1 MKILV
6 GTNNMDKLK
15 EIEELLGGKV
25 ELISMR
31 EAGINCDIEETG
43 KTFLENAMLKAN
55 GILKL
60 SGMPTLADDS
70 GLTVDALSGAPGVYS
85 ARYAGIEHND
95 VNNRAKLLRELE
107 GVEYKKRTASF
118 TTVAV
123 LAFPDGKKI
132 IAKGVVNG
140 HITFEEMGN
149 NGFGYDSLFYSDEL
163 GKTFAE
169 ATEEEKNTVSHR
181 ARAMKKLCEELFK

>member
-6 GTNNMDKLK
+6 GTNNLDKLR
-15 EIEELLGGKV
+15 EIQELIGGKV
-25 ELISMR
+25 ELISMK

-43 KTFLENAMLKAN
+43 ETFLENAMLKAN
-55 GILKL
+55 GILKV

-85 ARYAGIEHND
+85 ARYAGVEHND
-95 VNNRAKLLRELE
+95 ANNRAKLLRELE
-107 GVEYKKRTASF
+107 GVEYEKRTASF

-123 LAFPDGKKI
+123 LAFPDGKRI

-140 HITFEEMGN
+140 HITFKEIGN

-181 ARAMKKLCEELFK
+181 ARAIKKLCEELFK

>member
-6 GTNNMDKLK
+6 GTNNMGKLR

-25 ELISMR
+25 ELISMK

-55 GILKL
+55 EILKL

-85 ARYAGIEHND
+85 ARYAGVEHND
-95 VNNRAKLLRELE
+95 ANNRAKLLRELE
-107 GVEYKKRTASF
+107 GVEYERRTASF

-123 LAFPDGKKI
+123 LAFPDGKRI

-140 HITFEEMGN
+140 HITFEEIGN

-169 ATEEEKNTVSHR
+169 ATEEEKNKVSHR
-181 ARAMKKLCEELFK
+181 SRAIKKLCEELFK